1 MNLEQ
6 AKNVRA
12 NANHISNFIAGEVIE
27 AKVYGQWEPTDTPN
41 FLGFGPECFRVKTKP
56 LEFWMNIYQ
65 RGEIGRLHKSKED
78 AVFSAKS
85 NLVVLSKTIKLME
98 VPE

>member
-12 NANHISNFIAGEVIE
+12 NANHISNFIAGQVIE
-27 AKVYGQWEPTDTPN
+27 AKVYGQWDPTDTPN
-41 FLGFGPECFRVKTKP
+41 FLSFGPECFRVKTKP
-56 LEFWMNIYQ
+56 LEFWMNIYEDGK
-65 RGEIGRLHKSKED
+65 RGAVYKSRED
-78 AVFSAKS
+78 AIGCIGKDKP
-85 NLVVLSKTIKLME
+85 LLKTIKLME